1 MNNRWSVKEA
11 AEFVAR
17 YKAEW
22 GEDLALRTYA
32 TRLLGAEPS
41 LVLHGGGNTSVK
53 GNCTNLLGEKKAAL
67 YVKASGFDMAVIEPE
82 GHPGLDLEY
91 LLKLRRLDELSN
103 PRMLNELR
111 THLFDFKSATPS
123 IESLA
128 HALIPKQFIDHTH
141 ADAILGLTNQPEGEK
156 VVKDAL
162 GMNGMNG
169 MNGMDVIVLKYVKPG
184 FQLAKATAAAFEA
197 NPQARGMV
205 WMNHGLLTWGD
216 TARESYEAMIELVTR
231 AEAYLSR
238 KGTKPLKVSSPTAV
252 EMAEERAIRVAPVLR
267 GLLARP
273 EQDPEKPFRH
283 VILESLIDRKVLDF
297 LDCKDG
303 RELALSPPLTA
314 DHLIRTK
321 GLPLWIDGPA
331 YDDPAKLRDQLVE
344 AIELYS
350 KDYAEY
356 LKRNSARMDPE
367 LTPLDPLPRVVL
379 LPGVGAFC
387 AGVDSTAAR
396 IARDI
401 TAHTLAVKTQVAA
414 AGDYQGLSEEH
425 LFDMEYEV
433 FQHDKLKSR
442 VLSPLSGRVGV
453 VTGGAGAIGSG
464 ISRALLEQGCSVAVT
479 DLAGENLDRL
489 VSELRQDFGEYVIG
503 MAMDVTD
510 AASVARGYGEI
521 IRTWGGID
529 LVVVNAG
536 IALVSS
542 LQTLELERFRK
553 LEQVN
558 VEGTLLVLAESA
570 RLFERQATGGDIVLV
585 STKNVFAPSAH
596 FGAYSATKAAAHQL
610 ARIASLELA
619 PIDVRVNMVA
629 PDGVFGEGA
638 RKSGLWAEVG
648 PDRMKARGLDEK
660 GLEEYYRDRNLLKAR
675 ITARHVAN
683 AVLYFATRQTPTTG
697 ATLPVDGGL
706 PDATPR

>member
-1 MNNRWSVKEA
+1 M
-11 AEFVAR
+11 AR

-414 AGDYQGLSEEH
+414 AGDYQGLFEEH

>member
-1 MNNRWSVKEA
+1 M
-11 AEFVAR
+11 AR
-17 YKAEW
+17 YKAKW

-67 YVKASGFDMAVIEPE
+67 FVKASGFDMAVIEPE

-103 PRMLNELR
+103 SRMLNELR
-111 THLFDFKSATPS
+111 THLFDFKSPTPS

-128 HALIPKQFIDHTH
+128 HAFIPKKFIDHTH
-141 ADAILGLTNQPEGEK
+141 ADAILGLTNQPDGGK

-162 GMNGMNG
+162 GMNGINV
-169 MNGMDVIVLKYVKPG
+169 MDVIVLKYVKPG
-184 FQLAKATAAAFEA
+184 FHLAKATAAAFEA
-197 NPQARGMV
+197 NPKARGMV

-216 TARESYEAMIELVTR
+216 TARESYEAMIDLVTR
-231 AEAYLSR
+231 AEDYLSR
-238 KGTKPLKVSSPTAV
+238 KGKKPLKVSSPTAV
-252 EMAEERAIRVAPVLR
+252 ETAEERAIRVAPVLR
-267 GLLARP
+267 GLLAQP

-283 VILESLIDRKVLDF
+283 VILESLVNREVLDL
-297 LDCKDG
+297 LDSKGG

-321 GLPLWIDGPA
+321 VLPLWIDGPA
-331 YDDPAKLRDQLVE
+331 YDDPAKLRDQLGK
-344 AIELYS
+344 AIERYS

-356 LKRNSARMDPE
+356 LKRNSARMDPK

-401 TAHTLAVKTQVAA
+401 TAHTLAAKTQVAA
-414 AGDYQGLSEEH
+414 AGGYQGLSEEH

-442 VLSPLSGRVGV
+442 VLSPLSGRVAV

-464 ISRALLEQGCSVAVT
+464 ISRGLLEQGCSVAVT

-489 VSELRQDFGEYVIG
+489 VSELKQDFGECVIG
-503 MAMDVTD
+503 VPLDVTD
-510 AASVARGYGEI
+510 AASVAKGYGEI

-536 IALVSS
+536 VALVSS
-542 LQTLELERFRK
+542 LQTMELERFRK

-585 STKNVFAPSAH
+585 STKNVFAPSAQ

-629 PDGVFGEGA
+629 PDAVFGEGA